1 MALSS
6 RTVRGVKVAMLLAPL
21 FWGAVW
27 WLNRPAPRRPRAV
40 IIQPAE
46 TGRPPS
52 VDVSTCWKRQRL
64 MQQSLA
70 DCPQRVMRRVTGP
83 RLGPGDFPM
92 RRAPLGS

>member
-6 RTVRGVKVAMLLAPL
+6 RTVQGIWVAMLLAPL

-27 WLNRPAPRRPRAV
+27 WLNRPAPPRSRSV
-40 IIQPAE
+40 TIQPAE
-46 TGRPPS
+46 TRRPPS
-52 VDVSTCWKRQRL
+52 WRSHSCWQRQRL
-64 MQQSLA
+64 MQQSFA
-70 DCPQRVMRRVTGP
+70 DCPDRVMRRVTGP